1 MDGNR
6 EIIIYFE
13 NGETKSFNHVT
24 EFEINEN
31 NTLNFNHF
39 DGQSQKESWAAFSF
53 NIIAGFSINDE

>member
-1 MDGNR
+1 MDDNR

-13 NGETKSFNHVT
+13 NGQTKHFNYVT

-39 DGQSQKESWAAFSF
+39 DGQSQKKSLAVFSF
-53 NIIAGFSINDE
+53 DIIAGFSIHDE